1 MSLSTDCIKYLPDM
15 LLSQQLQLVSKSK
28 LVPLSMGD
36 GIFYNTAIAT
46 FKPLKVNDITLEI
59 SLMLRTQFTIIGDK
73 IYAEDK
79 CTFEMRD
86 RFSGA
91 SYKVPIEELEV
102 QINSIFNAS
111 R

>member
-1 MSLSTDCIKYLPDM
+1 M